1 MWEEGLAAFA
11 HVLGEVCAEC
21 DGSQI
26 DAVQR
31 DFFTQARASNS
42 QSKQLTNLGWT
53 LEECQILLWL

>member
-53 LEECQILLWL
+53 LEEC